1 MKTKSYHHYCDCAH
15 PCMSFS
21 EKNKKKNSFKTGN
34 VISKEFVKWKQKGKW
49 INPFCELG
57 LTEDQNVY
65 RNLQRGVGIPVEFAG
80 KQKRILPSWNT
91 L

>member
-1 MKTKSYHHYCDCAH
+1 MKKKSYHHYCDCAH

-21 EKNKKKNSFKTGN
+21 KKKKKIPFKTGN
-34 VISKEFVKWKQKGKW
+34 VISKEFVKWKQKGNELK
-49 INPFCELG
+49 PFCELG

-65 RNLQRGVGIPVEFAG
+65 RNLQRGVGIPVEFER
-80 KQKRILPSWNT
+80 RILPSGNT